1 MVVPGTAVQ
10 YRGPVLV
17 PDQSNVVLLTTSQYP
32 GTGTGILHDR
42 AFIFLWLSTSYSSL
56 VI

>member
-32 GTGTGILHDR
+32 GTGILHDR